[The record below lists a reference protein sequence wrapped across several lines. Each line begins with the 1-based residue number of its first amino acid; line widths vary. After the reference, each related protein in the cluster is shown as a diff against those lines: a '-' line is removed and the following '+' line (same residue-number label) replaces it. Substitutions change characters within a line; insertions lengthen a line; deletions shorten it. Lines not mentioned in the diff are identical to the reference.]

1 MLKTLVHFP
10 EVASLVMNTG
20 IQFLDFGL
28 NEASIARLTGYFWA
42 QPSPDAGPDAGPEGS
57 GDAPKYTLHPLTET
71 AEGEWRYAVEGDDEA
86 VLAPEEGIYE
96 YRATRAL
103 DVFDGVW
110 LPVPFFRQKEQDGK
124 GAPGFDLGPT
134 NWARLYI
141 RRQESPDGD
150 GNTHRVV
157 LAFDTVLLERSAT
170 GPYAAPEPNDA
181 IDDARFAF
189 VADGVKNRWFLALD
203 WVRTWIADA
212 YLAGRSRDRRRPLQ
226 LEDLA
231 ELGEYW
237 AAYLVLLQALA
248 HALDLPMLRFIDTL
262 TQSLGNEPIDV
273 DLVVDVGNSRTCGII
288 IEQPKDRGVVDIG
301 QAYRLELRDLSRPER
316 VYADPFASR
325 IEFAPASFGRTD
337 LSRRTGR
344 RRDAFWWPSPV
355 RIGPEAEWLASFSDG
370 TEGVSGLSSAKRY
383 LWDDAARPLAWV
395 NSRGPLPKSQR
406 IAPISG
412 PMTAKLTESGEIAV
426 QGQVGMQALYSRSSL
441 YTLMIAELL
450 IHALCQINA
459 VAVREQR
466 ANAALPRRLRSLIL
480 TMPSATPL
488 AEQRIMRKRIMA
500 AIDLVW
506 QTMNWSSDDAVHKR
520 PDVMLDWDEA
530 TATHL
535 VWLFNEISHK
545 FRGNAFDLFGL
556 IGHSREDGRSL
567 RVASMD
573 MGGGTT
579 DLMIIEYQI
588 RHGNEQ
594 VIEPAQLFRE
604 GFRQAGDDIVQAVI
618 EQVVLQD
625 LASALGRAGVARPLH
640 VLSDLFGGN
649 RVGQT
654 QQEQALRALLVNQ
667 LLVPLALAL
676 IADYELTDPRRPAT
690 PLRRRCIDLL
700 GQSRVSP
707 PVRAHL
713 ARTAER
719 AGAVG
724 FDLDEIEFTMD
735 PAAMAGAVH
744 SVAGGMIADLCEV
757 ISAYGCDVLLLTGR
771 PSRMPAVRAL
781 VQANLPLFPDRIVAM
796 DRYEVGGW
804 YPFRSLDFLI
814 QDPKTTAA
822 VGALLCRICEGM
834 TRGFVFRASRL
845 KMRSTA
851 RYIGAMD
858 LDGRI
863 VERNV
868 VLADADLDAD
878 KAAESFTLK
887 MGGPLLLGF
896 RQLPLERWKTTP
908 LYYVYFTD
916 PAGVAR
922 LDTPLTLTFER
933 IDRRDATLEDFRLTD
948 VEDALGHSRKDK
960 VGFRLQTIPM
970 DQEAAGGYWLD
981 TGVLRTTGLS
991 AS

>member
-1 MLKTLVHFP
+1 MLKTLVQFP
-10 EVASLVMNTG
+10 EVTSLVMNTG

-28 NEASIARLTGYFWA
+28 DEARVARLTGHFWA
-42 QPSPDAGPDAGPEGS
+42 EPPGS
-57 GDAPKYTLHPLTET
+57 GADADSARFVLHPLF
-71 AEGEWRYAVEGDDEA
+71 EGKDGSWRYAADGAADGIP
-86 VLAPEEGIYE
+86 APEEGLYE
-96 YRATRAL
+96 YRAARAL
-103 DVFDGVW
+103 DVFDGTW
-110 LPVPFFRQKEQDGK
+110 LPVPFLRQKEQAG
-124 GAPGFDLGPT
+124 PGGPGYDNGPT
-134 NWARLYI
+134 NWARVHV
-141 RRQESPDGD
+141 RRQDAPDRD
-150 GNTHRVV
+150 GHTHRVV
-157 LAFDTVLLERSAT
+157 LAFDTVLLDRSAT

-181 IDDARFAF
+181 VDDARFAF

-203 WVRTWIADA
+203 WVRSWIADA
-212 YLAGRSRDRRRPLQ
+212 YLAGRSRDRKRPLQ

-231 ELGEYW
+231 EPGEYW
-237 AAYLVLLQALA
+237 AAYLVLLQALEE
-248 HALDLPMLRFIDTL
+248 ALRLPVLRFVDTL
-262 TQSLGNEPIDV
+262 TDSLRNEPIDV

-383 LWDDAARPLAWV
+383 LWDDAPRPLPWV

-406 IAPISG
+406 VPPISG
-412 PMTAKLTESGEIAV
+412 PMTARLTESGELAV
-426 QGQVGMQALYSRSSL
+426 QGQVGMQPLYSRSSL

-466 ANAALPRRLRSLIL
+466 AHAGLPRRLRSLIL

-500 AIDLVW
+500 AIELVW
-506 QTMNWSSDDAVHKR
+506 QTMGWSAEDGLHRR

-535 VWLFNEISHK
+535 VWLFNEISYK

-556 IGHSREDGRSL
+556 IGHDQPDGRTL
-567 RVASMD
+567 RIASMD

-579 DLMIIEYQI
+579 DLMIVEYKI

-594 VIEPAQLFRE
+594 TIEPAQLFRE

-618 EQVVLQD
+618 EQVVLPD
-625 LASALGRAGVARPLH
+625 LAHALGRAGVARPHH

-667 LLVPLALAL
+667 LLVPVALAL
-676 IADYELTDPRRPAT
+676 IAAYEQSDPRRPA
-690 PLRRRCIDLL
+690 PPVHRRCLDLL
-700 GQSRVSP
+700 GQDRLSP
-707 PVRAHL
+707 PVRQHL
-713 ARTAER
+713 LRAAEQ
-719 AGAVG
+719 AGARG
-724 FDLDEIEFTMD
+724 FDLDEIEFTID
-735 PAAMAGAVH
+735 AALMGGAVH
-744 SVAGGMIADLCEV
+744 SVAVGMVEDLCDV
-757 ISAYGCDVLLLTGR
+757 IRAYDCDVLLLTGR
-771 PSRMPAVRAL
+771 PSRMPAVRDL
-781 VQANLPLFPDRIVAM
+781 VYANLPLSPDRVVPM

-851 RYIGAMD
+851 RFIGAMD

-863 VERNV
+863 VARNV
-868 VLADADLDAD
+868 LLADADLDTGENV
-878 KAAESFTLK
+878 ESFTLT
-887 MGGPLLLGF
+887 MGGPVLLGF

-916 PAGVAR
+916 PAGLAR
-922 LDTPLTLTFER
+922 LATPLKLTFER
-933 IDRRDATLEDFRLTD
+933 IERADATLEDFRLAEVVD
-948 VEDALGHSRKDK
+948 AEDRSRRDK

-970 DQEAAGGYWLD
+970 DQEATGGYWLD
-981 TGVLRTTGLS
+981 TGVLRTLGLG

>member
-1 MLKTLVHFP
+1 KKLVHFP
-10 EVASLVMNTG
+10 EVTSLVMNTG

-28 NEASIARLTGYFWA
+28 NEARIARLTGHFWHQA
-42 QPSPDAGPDAGPEGS
+42 APGGEESAGE
-57 GDAPKYTLHPLTET
+57 APRFILHPLYE
-71 AEGEWRYAVEGDDEA
+71 AADGDWRYVVEGEPGGRMAPDDG
-86 VLAPEEGIYE
+86 VYE
-96 YRATRAL
+96 YRASRAL
-103 DVFDGVW
+103 DVFDGIW
-110 LPVPFFRQKEQDGK
+110 LPLPFFRQKEPVGL
-124 GAPGFDLGPT
+124 GGPSFDNGPT
-134 NWARLYI
+134 NWGRLYV
-141 RRQESPDGD
+141 RRQERPDED

-170 GPYAAPEPNDA
+170 GPYAAPEPADA
-181 IDDARFAF
+181 VDDARFAL
-189 VADGVKNRWFLALD
+189 VADGVHNRWFLTLD

-212 YLAGRSRDRRRPLQ
+212 YLAGRSRDRKRPLQ

-231 ELGEYW
+231 EPGEYW
-237 AAYLVLLQALA
+237 AAYLVLLEALA
-248 HALDLPMLRFIDTL
+248 QTLDIPVLRFVDTL
-262 TQSLGNEPIDV
+262 TPSLQNEPIDV

-383 LWDDAARPLAWV
+383 LWDDAPRPLPWV

-406 IAPISG
+406 IPPISG
-412 PMTAKLTESGEIAV
+412 PMTARLTESGELAL
-426 QGQVGMQALYSRSSL
+426 QGQVGMQPLYSRSSL

-450 IHALCQINA
+450 SHALCQINA

-488 AEQRIMRKRIMA
+488 AEQRIMRKRITA

-506 QTMNWSSDDAVHKR
+506 QTMGWVGEDAVHRR

-535 VWLFNEISHK
+535 VWLFNEISYK

-556 IGHSREDGRSL
+556 IGHEDERGRSL
-567 RVASMD
+567 RIASMD

-579 DLMIIEYQI
+579 DLMIVEYRI
-588 RHGNEQ
+588 NHGNEQ
-594 VIEPAQLFRE
+594 TIEPAQLFRE
-604 GFRQAGDDIVQAVI
+604 GFRQAGDDVVQAVI
-618 EQVVLQD
+618 EQVILPD
-625 LASALGRAGVARPLH
+625 LAAALGRAGASRPRH

-667 LLVPLALAL
+667 LLVPVALAL
-676 IADYELTDPRRPAT
+676 IQEYELSDPRRPAPPQT
-690 PLRRRCIDLL
+690 RRCAELL
-700 GQSRVSP
+700 GQHRLSA
-707 PVRAHL
+707 PVRQHFLRA
-713 ARTAER
+713 AER
-719 AGAVG
+719 AGALG
-724 FDLDEIEFTMD
+724 LDLDEIPFTVD

-744 SVAGGMIADLCEV
+744 SVASGMLEDLCDV
-757 ISAYGCDVLLLTGR
+757 IRAYDCDVLLLTGR
-771 PSRMPAVRAL
+771 PSRMPAVRDL
-781 VQANLPLFPDRIVAM
+781 IYANLPLFPDRIVPM

-851 RYIGAMD
+851 RHIGVMD

-863 VERNV
+863 VARNV
-868 VLADADLDAD
+868 LLADADLDTG
-878 KAAESFTLK
+878 ENVEGFTLS
-887 MGGPLLLGF
+887 MGGPVLLGF

-916 PAGVAR
+916 PAGLAR
-922 LDTPLTLTFER
+922 LATPLKVTFER
-933 IDRRDATLEDFRLTD
+933 IEKKDATLEDFRLVE
-948 VEDALGHSRKDK
+948 VEDAEGNPRKDK

-970 DQEAAGGYWLD
+970 DQEASGGYWLD
-981 TGVLRTTGLS
+981 TGVLRTIGLA

>member
-1 MLKTLVHFP
+1 MLKTLVQFP
-10 EVASLVMNTG
+10 EVTSLVMNTG

-28 NEASIARLTGYFWA
+28 NETSIARLTGQFWPQA
-42 QPSPDAGPDAGPEGS
+42 TGAGEPAGMGE
-57 GDAPKYTLHPLTET
+57 APRFVLHPLF
-71 AEGEWRYAVEGDDEA
+71 EGRDGAWRYVVEGMTEGVPAPDEG
-86 VLAPEEGIYE
+86 LYE
-96 YRATRAL
+96 YRASRAL
-103 DVFDGVW
+103 DVFDGMW
-110 LPVPFFRQKEQDGK
+110 LPVPYFRQKEQFSQS
-124 GAPGFDLGPT
+124 APSYDHGPT
-134 NWARLYI
+134 NWARLYV
-141 RRQESPDGD
+141 RRQDTPDRD

-181 IDDARFAF
+181 VDDSRFAF
-189 VADGVKNRWFLALD
+189 VADGVRNRWFLTLD
-203 WVRTWIADA
+203 WVRSWIIDA

-226 LEDLA
+226 LDDLA
-231 ELGEYW
+231 EPGEYW
-237 AAYLVLLQALA
+237 AAYLVLLQALDQ
-248 HALDLPMLRFIDTL
+248 ALHLPALRFVDTL
-262 TQSLGNEPIDV
+262 THSLRNEPIDV

-383 LWDDAARPLAWV
+383 LWDDAPRPLPWV

-406 IAPISG
+406 VPPISG
-412 PMTAKLTESGEIAV
+412 PMTARLTESGELAV
-426 QGQVGMQALYSRSSL
+426 QGQVGMQPLYSRSSL
-441 YTLMIAELL
+441 YKLMIAELL

-466 ANAALPRRLRSLIL
+466 AHAALPRRLRSLIL

-488 AEQRIMRKRIMA
+488 AEQRIMRKRILA

-506 QTMNWSSDDAVHKR
+506 QTMGWSAEDGLHQR

-535 VWLFNEISHK
+535 VWLFNEISYK
-545 FRGNAFDLFGL
+545 FRGNAFDLFGM
-556 IGHSREDGRSL
+556 IGHAREDGRSL
-567 RVASMD
+567 RIASMD

-579 DLMIIEYQI
+579 DLMIVEYKI

-594 VIEPAQLFRE
+594 TIEPAQLFRE

-625 LASALGRAGVARPLH
+625 MAAALARAGATRPLH

-667 LLVPLALAL
+667 LLVPVALAL
-676 IADYELTDPRRPAT
+676 IAEYEQSDPRRPG
-690 PLRRRCIDLL
+690 PPVRRRCADLL
-700 GQSRVSP
+700 AGNRLSP
-707 PVRAHL
+707 PVREHL
-713 ARTAER
+713 VRAAER
-719 AGAVG
+719 AGARG
-724 FDLDEIEFTMD
+724 LELDEILFTVD
-735 PAAMAGAVH
+735 AAAMNGAVH
-744 SVAGGMIADLCEV
+744 SVAEGMIEDLCDV
-757 ISAYGCDVLLLTGR
+757 IRAYDCDVLLLTGR
-771 PSRMPAVRAL
+771 PSKMPAVRDL
-781 VQANLPLFPDRIVAM
+781 IYANLPLSPDRIVPM
-796 DRYEVGGW
+796 DHYEVGGW

-868 VLADADLDAD
+868 LLANADLDTGENV
-878 KAAESFTLK
+878 ESFTLT
-887 MGGPLLLGF
+887 MGGPVLLGF

-908 LYYVYFTD
+908 LYYVFFTD
-916 PAGVAR
+916 PAGLAR
-922 LDTPLTLTFER
+922 LATPMKLTFER
-933 IDRRDATLEDFRLTD
+933 IERKDATLEDFRLAEA
-948 VEDALGHSRKDK
+948 EDAEGNPRKDK

-981 TGVLRTTGLS
+981 TGVLRTIGLS